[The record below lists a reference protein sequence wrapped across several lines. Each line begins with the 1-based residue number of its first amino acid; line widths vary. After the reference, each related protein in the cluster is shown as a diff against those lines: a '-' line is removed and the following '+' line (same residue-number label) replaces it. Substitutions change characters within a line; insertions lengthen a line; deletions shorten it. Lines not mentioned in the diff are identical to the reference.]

1 MVKVYRVSVLSG
13 KLNSMVLPVAEED
26 YDYCVT
32 RWHNGM
38 LIQEAFPMLDRNQRE
53 FIKNGI
59 TPDEFNILEN
69 EGLYA

>member
-1 MVKVYRVSVLSG
+1 MVQITKVSCLSG
-13 KLNSMVLPVAEED
+13 KRNSMVLPLAQED
-26 YDYCVT
+26 YEYCVT

-53 FIKNGI
+53 FIKTGI
-59 TPDEFNILEN
+59 TPDEFNTLEN

>member
-1 MVKVYRVSVLSG
+1 MIQITKVSCLSG
-13 KLNSMVLPVAEED
+13 KRNSMVLPLAQED
-26 YDYCVT
+26 YEYCVT

-53 FIKNGI
+53 FIKTGI
-59 TPDEFNILEN
+59 TPDEFNTLEN

>member
-1 MVKVYRVSVLSG
+1 MVQITKVSCLSG
-13 KLNSMVLPVAEED
+13 KRNSMVLPLAQED
-26 YDYCVT
+26 YEYCVT